1 MRFILAALTV
11 LLAGTPAQ
19 TESTKDP
26 QLKTLRIKEQQL
38 TQQLLHDFPESE
50 NPLVLLGDFYQ
61 NRGQTDQALKLWQQA
76 LNKNAG
82 RADVYDRM
90 ADIAFA
96 SNDYETSTRLWRI
109 ALKINPSL
117 PNIHNNL
124 ARSLM
129 QLGQY
134 QEAQQLLEKEIHLS
148 GDNIPGSLLLG
159 AVHLELGQYE
169 DAERC
174 YQKMLELDPN
184 NPHACYGLYQVYSR
198 LKDRE
203 QAAKYLKRFQ
213 QGKSQWRKTKKQT
226 VVRNLS
232 QSDSEA
238 NFYARCL
245 AKICADARE
254 FYQAKGD
261 HQTTEWLLKQAIE
274 LDPNSV
280 AHRYALM
287 SFHADAGRVQE
298 ALDECRVIKHMDP
311 NNVSCQLNMGLL
323 AARLGQFEQAEKA
336 LRTAITMAP
345 TQAAGYRELAQLY
358 LRAKTRQLEAR
369 DLAAQAVKL
378 EPAANHYFLL
388 GWACDVTGD
397 RARAIEALQKAL
409 TLDPNNQAYQQVL
422 QRITAKGTSP

>member
-1 MRFILAALTV
+1 MRFILAVLSV
-11 LLAGTPAQ
+11 LLVGTLAQ
-19 TESTKDP
+19 TESTEDP
-26 QLKTLRIKEQQL
+26 QLKALRIKEQQL
-38 TQQLLHDFPESE
+38 TQRLLSDFPESE

-61 NRGQTDQALKLWQQA
+61 HRGQTDQALKVWQQV
-76 LNKNAG
+76 LEKNAQ

-90 ADIAFA
+90 AKVAFA
-96 SNDYETSTRLWRI
+96 TDDYETSIRLWRT
-109 ALKINPSL
+109 ALQINPSL
-117 PNIHNNL
+117 PNLNNNL

-134 QEAQQLLEKEIHLS
+134 REAQQLLEKEILLS
-148 GDNIPGSLLLG
+148 GDNAGNYLLLG
-159 AVHLELGQYE
+159 AVHLELRQYE
-169 DAERC
+169 DGERC
-174 YQKMLELDPN
+174 YQKMLELEPN

-203 QAAKYLKRFQ
+203 KAAAYLKQFQ
-213 QGKSQWRKTKKQT
+213 QGKSQWRETKKET

-232 QSDSEA
+232 QPDSEV

-245 AKICADARE
+245 AKLCSDACRL
-254 FYQAKGD
+254 YQAKD
-261 HQTTEWLLKQAIE
+261 DYQATEWLLKQSIE

-287 SFHADAGRVQE
+287 SFHADAGHVQE
-298 ALDECRVIKHMDP
+298 ALDECRIIKRLDP
-311 NNVSCQLNMGLL
+311 NNISCQLNLGLL

-336 LRTAITMAP
+336 LHKAITMAP

-358 LRAKTRQLEAR
+358 LRAKTKQLEAR

-378 EPAANHYFLL
+378 QPAAPHYFLL

-397 RARAIEALQKAL
+397 RARAIEALQRAVA
-409 TLDPNNQAYQQVL
+409 LDPNNQAYQQVL
-422 QRITAKGTSP
+422 QRITAEGKRP

>member
-1 MRFILAALTV
+1 MRFILAVLAV
-11 LLAGTPAQ
+11 LLVGIPAQ
-19 TESTKDP
+19 TESTEDP
-26 QLKTLRIKEQQL
+26 QFKALRIKEQQL
-38 TQQLLHDFPESE
+38 TQQLLRDFPESE
-50 NPLVLLGDFYQ
+50 QSLVLLGDFYQ

-76 LNKNAG
+76 LNKNAR

-90 ADIAFA
+90 ANVAFA
-96 SNDYETSTRLWRI
+96 TDDYETSTRLWRM
-109 ALKINPSL
+109 ALQMNPSL
-117 PNIHNNL
+117 PNLHNNL

-148 GDNIPGSLLLG
+148 GDNAPGSLLLG

-184 NPHACYGLYQVYSR
+184 SPHACYGLYQVYSR

-203 QAAKYLKRFQ
+203 KAAAYLKQFQ
-213 QGKSQWRKTKKQT
+213 QGKSQWRETKKKT

-232 QSDSEA
+232 QADSEV

-245 AKICADARE
+245 ARLCADAQKL
-254 FYQAKGD
+254 YQAKGD
-261 HQTTEWLLKQAIE
+261 RQTTEWMLTQAIE

-280 AHRYALM
+280 AHRYELM

-298 ALDECRVIKHMDP
+298 ALDECRIIKRLDP
-311 NNVSCQLNMGLL
+311 NNISCQLNLGLL
-323 AARLGQFEQAEKA
+323 AARLGQFEEAEKA
-336 LRTAITMAP
+336 LHTAIAMAP
-345 TQAAGYRELAQLY
+345 TQATGYRELAQLY

-378 EPAANHYFLL
+378 EPAAPHFFLL
-388 GWACDVTGD
+388 GWAYDVTGD
-397 RARAIEALQKAL
+397 RARAMEALQHAL
-409 TLDPNNQAYQQVL
+409 ALDPNNQAYQQVL
-422 QRITAKGTSP
+422 QRITAEGTRP

>member
-19 TESTKDP
+19 TDSTKDP
-26 QLKTLRIKEQQL
+26 QLKALRIKEQQL
-38 TQQLLHDFPESE
+38 AQQLLHDFPESE

-76 LNKNAG
+76 LDRNAG

-90 ADIAFA
+90 ADVAFG

-134 QEAQQLLEKEIHLS
+134 KEAQQLLEQEVHRS
-148 GDNIPGSLLLG
+148 GDNVPSFLLLG

-169 DAERC
+169 SAERC

-184 NPHACYGLYQVYSR
+184 NPHACYGLYQVYCR
-198 LKDRE
+198 LKERE
-203 QAAKYLKRFQ
+203 KAATYLKQFQ

-232 QSDSEA
+232 QSDSEVS
-238 NFYARCL
+238 FYARCL
-245 AKICADARE
+245 ARLCTDARE
-254 FYQAKGD
+254 LYQARGD
-261 HQTTEWLLKQAIE
+261 NQTTEWMLKQAIE

-280 AHRYALM
+280 THRYALM

-298 ALDECRVIKHMDP
+298 ALDECRVIKRLDP
-311 NNVSCQLNMGLL
+311 NNVSCQLNLGLL

-336 LRTAITMAP
+336 LRTAIDMAP

-358 LRAKTRQLEAR
+358 LRAKTRQIEAR

-409 TLDPNNQAYQQVL
+409 ALDTQNQAYKQVL
-422 QRITAKGTSP
+422 QRITAEGTRP

>member
-11 LLAGTPAQ
+11 LLAGTPTQ
-19 TESTKDP
+19 TESTEDS
-26 QLKTLRIKEQQL
+26 QLKALRIKEQQL
-38 TQQLLHDFPESE
+38 AQRLLRDFPESE

-61 NRGQTDQALKLWQQA
+61 NRGQTDQALKVWQQA

-90 ADIAFA
+90 ADVASG

-117 PNIHNNL
+117 PNLRNNL

-134 QEAQQLLEKEIHLS
+134 QEAQQLLEKEVHHS
-148 GDNIPGSLLLG
+148 GDSVGSSLLLG
-159 AVHLELGQYE
+159 AVHLELRQYE
-169 DAERC
+169 NAKRC

-198 LKDRE
+198 LKDRGK
-203 QAAKYLKRFQ
+203 AATYLKQFQ
-213 QGKSQWRKTKKQT
+213 QGKSEWRKSKKET
-226 VVRNLS
+226 VVRNLT
-232 QSDSEA
+232 QADSEV

-245 AKICADARE
+245 AKLCSDACRL
-254 FYQAKGD
+254 YQAKGD
-261 HQTTEWLLKQAIE
+261 HQTTEWMLTQAIE

-287 SFHADAGRVQE
+287 TFHADDGRVQE
-298 ALDECRVIKHMDP
+298 ALDVCRDIKRLDP
-311 NNVSCQLNMGLL
+311 NNLSCQLNLGLL
-323 AARLGQFEQAEKA
+323 TARLGQFEQAEKA
-336 LRTAITMAP
+336 LRTAIAMAP
-345 TQAAGYRELAQLY
+345 TQAVGYRELAQLY
-358 LRAKTRQLEAR
+358 LRAKTRQVEAR

-378 EPAANHYFLL
+378 EPAADHYFLL

-397 RARAIEALQKAL
+397 RARAVEALQKAL
-409 TLDPNNQAYQQVL
+409 ALDPQNQAYQQVL
-422 QRITAKGTSP
+422 QRITAEGTRP